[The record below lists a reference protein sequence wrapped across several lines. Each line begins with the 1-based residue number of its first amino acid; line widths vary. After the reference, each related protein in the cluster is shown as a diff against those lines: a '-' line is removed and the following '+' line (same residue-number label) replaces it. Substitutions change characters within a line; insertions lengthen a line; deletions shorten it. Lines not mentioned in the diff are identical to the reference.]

1 VEGVEGSNYNDLIVG
16 DAGNNRLD
24 GRGGNDT
31 IDGGDGID
39 WVEYNQAM
47 RAVHV
52 DLAQGKAFDD
62 GQGVG
67 DAAQDAAVEQ
77 DTLLNIENVL
87 GGYGADT
94 IIGSAGDNVLEG
106 GAGNDT
112 INGGGGID
120 LATYVGAR
128 ADYNVVFDNG
138 ILTLTDNVAGR
149 DGVDTVSEVERFD
162 FAGVFYVLD
171 GLGQLVLEAGST

>member
-1 VEGVEGSNYNDLIVG
+1 
-16 DAGNNRLD
+16 
-24 GRGGNDT
+24 
-31 IDGGDGID
+31 
-39 WVEYNQAM
+39 M
-47 RAVHV
+47 
-52 DLAQGKAFDD
+52 
-62 GQGVG
+62 
-67 DAAQDAAVEQ
+67 
-77 DTLLNIENVL
+77 
-87 GGYGADT
+87 
-94 IIGSAGDNVLEG
+94 LEG

-162 FAGVFYVLD
+162 FAGVFYVLN
-171 GLGQLVLEAGST
+171 GLGQLVLEPAPT